1 MTSNPIKII
10 YVFRHFADIGGMQRV
25 LIDKMNYLAEN
36 GFLVTVITCEQ
47 GEHPFA
53 FDLSSLV
60 KHIDT
65 NHRFFTLYKYQGIR
79 RLYEGLIM
87 ELQFT
92 KKLQS
97 LSDEIN
103 PDFIITSVEPLITRA
118 ISKLRTPAKWIVES
132 HVPMRFT
139 LFESDFYQTIQTN
152 FVLRLYE
159 RFIFKPL
166 RKCDLLVTLTHDDA
180 VDWEKWNKNTYVIP
194 NPVTLYPEEIKEPSD
209 NNRIIFVGRL
219 NQQKG
224 IDYLIDAFN
233 LIAHECPKWEIEIF
247 GSGDL
252 EVTLNEKIKTLRLED
267 RIIINPPTNHI
278 YDEYMDSQFYVMS
291 SRYEGFPLVL
301 LEALSC
307 GLPCVSFRCIY
318 GPEDII
324 EDGING
330 LLVQD
335 RNIEDLA
342 QKMLWM
348 CNHPRE
354 RAEMRICARK
364 TASDYKKE
372 KIMPIWVQLFQ
383 HMHNGSFSFQQF
395 SKIQQTKY
403 KNEIDHF
410 SIHS

>member
-1 MTSNPIKII
+1 MKQNSIKIV

-47 GEHPFA
+47 GKHPFT
-53 FDLSSLV
+53 FNLSPLV

-65 NHRFFTLYKYQGIR
+65 NHRFFTLYKYKGFR
-79 RLYEGLIM
+79 RLYESYMM
-87 ELQFT
+87 ELRFT

-97 LSDEIN
+97 LSDEIC
-103 PDFIITSVEPLITRA
+103 PDFIITSVEPLIARS

-139 LFESDFYQTIQTN
+139 LFESNFYQTIQFD
-152 FVLRLYE
+152 FVHRLYE
-159 RFIFKPL
+159 SFLFRPL
-166 RKCDLLVTLTHDDA
+166 KKCDLLVTLTHGDA
-180 VDWEKWNKNTYVIP
+180 ADWSKWNKNTYVIP
-194 NPVTLYPEEIKEPSD
+194 NPVTIYPEEIKEPTD

-224 IDYLIDAFN
+224 IDYLIEAFN
-233 LIAHECPKWEIEIF
+233 LIAHECSKWKIDIF
-247 GSGDL
+247 GNGEL
-252 EVTLNEKIKTLRLED
+252 EMSLIEKIKALKLED
-267 RIIINPPTNHI
+267 RITINPPTKHI
-278 YDEYMDSQFYVMS
+278 YDEYMNSQFYVMS

-307 GLPCVSFRCIY
+307 GLPCVSFRCIF

-324 EDGING
+324 KDGING

-335 RNIEDLA
+335 RNIKDLS
-342 QKMLWM
+342 QKILWM

-354 RAEMRICARK
+354 REEMRICARK
-364 TASDYKKE
+364 TASAFKIE

-383 HMHNGSFSFQQF
+383 HILDGSFSFQYF
-395 SKIQQTKY
+395 SIIQQHNDKTVLP
-403 KNEIDHF
+403 
-410 SIHS
+410 

>member
-1 MTSNPIKII
+1 MKPNPIKLV

-25 LIDKMNYLAEN
+25 LIDKMNYLAEK

-47 GEHPFA
+47 GKHPFA
-53 FDLSSLV
+53 FDLSPLV

-65 NHRFFTLYKYQGIR
+65 NHRFFTLYKNKGIR
-79 RLYEGLIM
+79 RLYESHMM
-87 ELQFT
+87 ELLFT

-97 LSDEIN
+97 LSDEIC
-103 PDFIITSVEPLITRA
+103 PDFIITSVEPLITRS
-118 ISKLRTPAKWIVES
+118 ISKLRTRAKWIVES

-139 LFESDFYQTIQTN
+139 LFESNFYQAIKIS
-152 FVLRLYE
+152 FVHRLYE
-159 RFIFKPL
+159 YFLFRPL
-166 RKCDLLVTLTHDDA
+166 RRCDLLVTLTHGDA
-180 VDWEKWNKNTYVIP
+180 ADWSKWNKNTYVIP
-194 NPVTLYPEEIKEPSD
+194 NPVTIYPEEIKEPSD

-224 IDYLIDAFN
+224 IDYLIDAFH
-233 LIAHECPKWEIEIF
+233 LIAHKCPKWKIDIF
-247 GSGDL
+247 GNGEL
-252 EVTLNEKIKTLRLED
+252 ETSLIKKIKALKLED

-307 GLPCVSFRCIY
+307 GLPCVSFRCIF

-324 EDGING
+324 KDGING

-364 TASDYKKE
+364 TARDYKKE

-383 HMHNGSFSFQQF
+383 HILDGSFSFQ
-395 SKIQQTKY
+395 
-403 KNEIDHF
+403 EF
-410 SIHS
+410 SIIQHKKDKTN